1 MEQKKHQEGLSMLFK
16 TRMCVVVLY
25 RIFCI
30 WFLVVFF
37 NLSNL
42 VKHSNR
48 VWKCQCS
55 SQGYLSL
62 SIVLFSSCN
71 AACDKI
77 LETKDDD

>member
-1 MEQKKHQEGLSMLFK
+1 MH
-16 TRMCVVVLY
+16 
-25 RIFCI
+25 FC
-30 WFLVVFF
+30 FQAFF

-42 VKHSNR
+42 VKHSSR
-48 VWKCQCS
+48 VWKRQWS

-77 LETKDDD
+77 LETKDDN